1 MKTTFISGGQVLAAQ
16 PNAPEVR
23 EIMFYAGTPVLRTDG
38 RKMFHLSFS
47 MEPDA
52 VDLSLLNSGRAPF
65 VVDHVEDI
73 DHTLGVI
80 EGARITNGRGFAGV
94 RFSDRQEFAGIIQDI
109 DKRNLPNVSM
119 AARITGEL
127 VKAEPVE
134 KGIPHLRATKWQPF
148 HVSLVSRGA
157 DPSAQFLSD
166 CHMEVPAELFTDL
179 SAPTGAAS
187 EADQSEQKARLAL
200 ALKQRRFRVLGR

>member
-1 MKTTFISGGQVLAAQ
+1 VKTTFILDGQVLAESADAK
-16 PNAPEVR
+16 APR

-47 MEPDA
+47 MEPGA

-80 EGARITNGRGFAGV
+80 ERAEIKGAGRAFV
-94 RFSDRQEFAGIIQDI
+94 RFSDRQEMAGLIGDI
-109 DKRNLPNVSM
+109 KSGVLANVSM
-119 AARITGEL
+119 GARITGEL

-134 KGIPHLRATKWQPF
+134 TGIPHLRATKWQPF

-166 CHMEVPAELFTDL
+166 CQMEVPAELFTDL

-187 EADQSEQKARLAL
+187 NADDSKARAEYEYIRLRSSA
-200 ALKQRRFRVLGR
+200 R

>member
-1 MKTTFISGGQVLAAQ
+1 VKTTFILGGQVLAESADAK
-16 PNAPEVR
+16 APR

-47 MEPDA
+47 MEPGA
-52 VDLSLLNSGRAPF
+52 VDLSLLNNGRAPF
-65 VVDHVEDI
+65 VVDHIEDI

-80 EGARITNGRGFAGV
+80 ERAEIKGTGRAFV
-94 RFSDRQEFAGIIQDI
+94 RFSDRHEMAGLIGDI
-109 DKRNLPNVSM
+109 KSGVLANVSM
-119 AARITGEL
+119 GARITGEL

-134 KGIPHLRATKWQPF
+134 TGIPHLCATKWQPF

-166 CHMEVPAELFTDL
+166 CQMEVPAELFTDL

-200 ALKQRRFRVLGR
+200 QIKQRCFRVLGR

>member
-1 MKTTFISGGQVLAAQ
+1 VKTTFILGGQVLAESADAK
-16 PNAPEVR
+16 APR

-80 EGARITNGRGFAGV
+80 ERAEIKGTGRAFV
-94 RFSDRQEFAGIIQDI
+94 RFSDRQEMAGLIGDI
-109 DKRNLPNVSM
+109 KSGVLANVSM
-119 AARITGEL
+119 GARITGEL

-134 KGIPHLRATKWQPF
+134 TGVPHLRATKWQPF

-166 CHMEVPAELFTDL
+166 CQIEVPADLFTDL

-200 ALKQRRFRVLGR
+200 AIKQRRFRVLGR

>member
-1 MKTTFISGGQVLAAQ
+1 MKTTFILGGQVLAESADAK
-16 PNAPEVR
+16 APR

-80 EGARITNGRGFAGV
+80 ERAEIKGTGRAFV
-94 RFSDRQEFAGIIQDI
+94 RFSDRQEMAGLIGDI
-109 DKRNLPNVSM
+109 KSGVLANVSM
-119 AARITGEL
+119 GARITGEL

-134 KGIPHLRATKWQPF
+134 TGVPHLRATKWQPF

-166 CHMEVPAELFTDL
+166 CQMEVPAELFTDL

-187 EADQSEQKARLAL
+187 EADQSEQKARLVL
-200 ALKQRRFRVLGR
+200 QIKQRRFRVLGR

>member
-1 MKTTFISGGQVLAAQ
+1 VKTTFILGGQVLAESADAK
-16 PNAPEVR
+16 APR

-47 MEPDA
+47 MEPGA

-80 EGARITNGRGFAGV
+80 ERAEIKGAGRAFV
-94 RFSDRQEFAGIIQDI
+94 RFSDRQEMAGLIGDI
-109 DKRNLPNVSM
+109 KSGVLANVSM
-119 AARITGEL
+119 GARITGEL

-134 KGIPHLRATKWQPF
+134 TGIPHLRATKWQPF

-166 CHMEVPAELFTDL
+166 CQMEVPAELFTDL

-200 ALKQRRFRVLGR
+200 QIKQRRFRVLGR

>member
-1 MKTTFISGGQVLAAQ
+1 VKTTFILGGQVLAESADAK
-16 PNAPEVR
+16 APR

-80 EGARITNGRGFAGV
+80 ERAEIKGTGRAFV
-94 RFSDRQEFAGIIQDI
+94 RFSDRQEMAGLIGDI
-109 DKRNLPNVSM
+109 KSGVLANVSM
-119 AARITGEL
+119 GARITGEL

-134 KGIPHLRATKWQPF
+134 TGVPHLRATKWQPF

-166 CHMEVPAELFTDL
+166 CQMEVPAELFTDL

-200 ALKQRRFRVLGR
+200 AIKQRRFRVLGR

>member
-1 MKTTFISGGQVLAAQ
+1 MKTTFILGGQVLAESADAK
-16 PNAPEVR
+16 APR

-80 EGARITNGRGFAGV
+80 ERAEIKGTGRAFV
-94 RFSDRQEFAGIIQDI
+94 RFSDRQEMAGLIGDI
-109 DKRNLPNVSM
+109 KSGVLANVSM
-119 AARITGEL
+119 GARITGEL

-134 KGIPHLRATKWQPF
+134 TGVPHLRATKWQPF

-166 CHMEVPAELFTDL
+166 CQMEVPAELFTDL

-200 ALKQRRFRVLGR
+200 AIKQRRFRVLGR

>member
-1 MKTTFISGGQVLAAQ
+1 
-16 PNAPEVR
+16 
-23 EIMFYAGTPVLRTDG
+23 MFYAGTPVLRTDG

-80 EGARITNGRGFAGV
+80 ERAEIKGTGRAFV
-94 RFSDRQEFAGIIQDI
+94 RFSDRQEMAGLIGDI
-109 DKRNLPNVSM
+109 KSGVLANVSM
-119 AARITGEL
+119 GARITGEL

-134 KGIPHLRATKWQPF
+134 TGVPHLRATKWQPF

-166 CHMEVPAELFTDL
+166 CQMEVPAELFTDL

-187 EADQSEQKARLAL
+187 EADQSEQKARLVL
-200 ALKQRRFRVLGR
+200 QIKQRRFRVLGR

>member
-1 MKTTFISGGQVLAAQ
+1 VKTTFILGGQVLAESADAK
-16 PNAPEVR
+16 APR

-80 EGARITNGRGFAGV
+80 ERAEIKGTGRAFV
-94 RFSDRQEFAGIIQDI
+94 RFSDRQEMAGLIGDI
-109 DKRNLPNVSM
+109 KSGVLANVSM
-119 AARITGEL
+119 GARITGEL

-134 KGIPHLRATKWQPF
+134 TGIPHLRAIKWQPF

-166 CHMEVPAELFTDL
+166 CQIEVPAELFTDL

-200 ALKQRRFRVLGR
+200 QIKQRRFRVLGR

>member
-1 MKTTFISGGQVLAAQ
+1 VKTTFILDGQVLAESADAK
-16 PNAPEVR
+16 APR

-80 EGARITNGRGFAGV
+80 ERAEIKGTGRAFV
-94 RFSDRQEFAGIIQDI
+94 RFSDRQEMAGLIGDI
-109 DKRNLPNVSM
+109 KSGVLANVSM
-119 AARITGEL
+119 GARITGEL

-134 KGIPHLRATKWQPF
+134 TGVPHLRATKWQPF

-166 CHMEVPAELFTDL
+166 CQMEVPAELFTDL

-187 EADQSEQKARLAL
+187 EADQSEQKARLVL
-200 ALKQRRFRVLGR
+200 QIKQRRFRVLGR

>member
-1 MKTTFISGGQVLAAQ
+1 VKTTFILGGQVLAESADAK
-16 PNAPEVR
+16 APR

-47 MEPDA
+47 MEPGA

-80 EGARITNGRGFAGV
+80 ERAEIKGTGRAFV
-94 RFSDRQEFAGIIQDI
+94 RFSDRQEMAGLIGDI
-109 DKRNLPNVSM
+109 KSGVLANVSM
-119 AARITGEL
+119 GARITGEL

-134 KGIPHLRATKWQPF
+134 TGVPHLRATKWQPF

-166 CHMEVPAELFTDL
+166 CQMEVPAELFTDL

-187 EADQSEQKARLAL
+187 NADESEQKARLAL
-200 ALKQRRFRVLGR
+200 AIKQRCFRVLGR

>member
-1 MKTTFISGGQVLAAQ
+1 
-16 PNAPEVR
+16 
-23 EIMFYAGTPVLRTDG
+23 MFYAGTPVLRTDG

-47 MEPDA
+47 LDEGA
-52 VDLSLLNSGRAPF
+52 VDLSFLNSGRAPF

-80 EGARITNGRGFAGV
+80 ERAEIKGTGRAFV
-94 RFSDRQEFAGIIQDI
+94 RFSDRQEMAGLIGDI
-109 DKRNLPNVSM
+109 KSGVLANVSM
-119 AARITGEL
+119 GARITGEL

-134 KGIPHLRATKWQPF
+134 TGVPHLCATKWQPF

-166 CHMEVPAELFTDL
+166 CQMEVPAKLFTDL
-179 SAPTGAAS
+179 SAPSGAAS
-187 EADQSEQKARLAL
+187 EADDSKARAEYEYIRLRSSA
-200 ALKQRRFRVLGR
+200 R

>member
-1 MKTTFISGGQVLAAQ
+1 MKTTFILGGQVLAESADAK
-16 PNAPEVR
+16 APR

-47 MEPDA
+47 MEPGA

-80 EGARITNGRGFAGV
+80 ERAEIKGAGRAFV
-94 RFSDRQEFAGIIQDI
+94 RFSDRQEMAGLIGDI
-109 DKRNLPNVSM
+109 KSGVLANVSM
-119 AARITGEL
+119 GARITGEL

-134 KGIPHLRATKWQPF
+134 TGIPHLRATKWQPF

-166 CHMEVPAELFTDL
+166 CQMEVPAELFTDL

-187 EADQSEQKARLAL
+187 NADDSKARAEYEYIRLRSSA
-200 ALKQRRFRVLGR
+200 R

>member
-1 MKTTFISGGQVLAAQ
+1 MKTTFILGGQVLAESADAK
-16 PNAPEVR
+16 APR

-47 MEPDA
+47 MEPGA

-73 DHTLGVI
+73 DHTLGVVERAEI
-80 EGARITNGRGFAGV
+80 KGTGRAFV
-94 RFSDRQEFAGIIQDI
+94 RFSDRQEMAGLIGDI
-109 DKRNLPNVSM
+109 KSGVLANVSM
-119 AARITGEL
+119 GARITGEL

-166 CHMEVPAELFTDL
+166 CQMEVPAELFTDL

-200 ALKQRRFRVLGR
+200 AIKQRRFRVLGR

>member
-1 MKTTFISGGQVLAAQ
+1 MKTTFILGGQVLAAQ
-16 PNAPEVR
+16 PNAPEAR

-47 MEPDA
+47 LDEGA
-52 VDLSLLNSGRAPF
+52 VDLSFLNSGRAPF

-80 EGARITNGRGFAGV
+80 ERAEINGTGRAFV
-94 RFSDRQEFAGIIQDI
+94 RFSDRQEMAGLIGDI
-109 DKRNLPNVSM
+109 KSGVLANVSM
-119 AARITGEL
+119 GARITGEL

-134 KGIPHLRATKWQPF
+134 TGVPHLRATKWQPF

-166 CHMEVPAELFTDL
+166 CQMEVPAELFTEL

-200 ALKQRRFRVLGR
+200 QIKQRRFRVLGR

>member
-1 MKTTFISGGQVLAAQ
+1 MKTTFILGGQVLAESADAK
-16 PNAPEVR
+16 APR

-47 MEPDA
+47 MEPGA

-80 EGARITNGRGFAGV
+80 ERAEIKGTGRAFV
-94 RFSDRQEFAGIIQDI
+94 RFSDRQEMAGLIGDI
-109 DKRNLPNVSM
+109 KSGVLANVSM
-119 AARITGEL
+119 GARITGEL

-166 CHMEVPAELFTDL
+166 CQMEVPAELFTDL

-200 ALKQRRFRVLGR
+200 AIKQRRFRVLGR

>member
-1 MKTTFISGGQVLAAQ
+1 MKTTFILGGQVLAESADAK
-16 PNAPEVR
+16 APR

-47 MEPDA
+47 MEPGA

-80 EGARITNGRGFAGV
+80 ERAEIKGTGRAFV
-94 RFSDRQEFAGIIQDI
+94 RFSDRQEMAGLIGDI
-109 DKRNLPNVSM
+109 KSGVLANVSM
-119 AARITGEL
+119 GARITGEL

-134 KGIPHLRATKWQPF
+134 TGVPHLRATKWQPF

-166 CHMEVPAELFTDL
+166 CQMEVPAELFTDL

-187 EADQSEQKARLAL
+187 NADESEQKARLAL
-200 ALKQRRFRVLGR
+200 AIKQRCFRVLGR

>member
-1 MKTTFISGGQVLAAQ
+1 VKTTFILGGQVLAESADAK
-16 PNAPEVR
+16 APR

-80 EGARITNGRGFAGV
+80 ERAEIKGTGRAFV
-94 RFSDRQEFAGIIQDI
+94 RFSDRQEMAGLIGDI
-109 DKRNLPNVSM
+109 KSGVLANVSM
-119 AARITGEL
+119 GARITGEL

-134 KGIPHLRATKWQPF
+134 TGVPHLRATKWQPF

-166 CHMEVPAELFTDL
+166 CQMEVPAELFTDL

-187 EADQSEQKARLAL
+187 EADQSEQKARLVL
-200 ALKQRRFRVLGR
+200 QIKQRRFRVLGR

>member
-1 MKTTFISGGQVLAAQ
+1 
-16 PNAPEVR
+16 
-23 EIMFYAGTPVLRTDG
+23 
-38 RKMFHLSFS
+38 
-47 MEPDA
+47 
-52 VDLSLLNSGRAPF
+52 
-65 VVDHVEDI
+65 
-73 DHTLGVI
+73 
-80 EGARITNGRGFAGV
+80 
-94 RFSDRQEFAGIIQDI
+94 
-109 DKRNLPNVSM
+109 M

>member
-1 MKTTFISGGQVLAAQ
+1 VKTTFILGGQVLAESADAK
-16 PNAPEVR
+16 APR

-47 MEPDA
+47 MEPGA

-80 EGARITNGRGFAGV
+80 ERAEIKGTGRAFV
-94 RFSDRQEFAGIIQDI
+94 RFSDRQEMAGLIGDI
-109 DKRNLPNVSM
+109 KSGVLANVSM
-119 AARITGEL
+119 GARITGEL

-166 CHMEVPAELFTDL
+166 CQMEVPAELFTDL

-200 ALKQRRFRVLGR
+200 AIKQRRFRVLGR